1 MLEDIEEKHKF
12 ILSLLPVGHIVVEL
26 VNGCLK
32 LFIFLKYLSS
42 FIRLSLQLAAVS
54 IKEQIKLRSICSG
67 SHLILIHYTGSLLLV
82 KNLLFQLLNT
92 IISLIYL
99 LRHLLN
105 MSSCFTL
112 VTLKV
117 LNLFVRL
124 LNLLVFLHYDLVC
137 VGVLGV
143 RLLNLVLFGENKSRD
158 TLMYLT

>member
-1 MLEDIEEKHKF
+1 
-12 ILSLLPVGHIVVEL
+12 
-26 VNGCLK
+26 
-32 LFIFLKYLSS
+32 
-42 FIRLSLQLAAVS
+42 
-54 IKEQIKLRSICSG
+54 
-67 SHLILIHYTGSLLLV
+67 
-82 KNLLFQLLNT
+82 
-92 IISLIYL
+92 
-99 LRHLLN
+99 

-124 LNLLVFLHYDLVC
+124 LNLLVFLHYDLVG